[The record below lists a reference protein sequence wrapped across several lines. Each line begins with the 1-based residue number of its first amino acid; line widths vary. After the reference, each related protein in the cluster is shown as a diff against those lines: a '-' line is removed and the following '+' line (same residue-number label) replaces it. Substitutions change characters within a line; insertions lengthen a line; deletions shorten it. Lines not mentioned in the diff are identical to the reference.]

1 MLTTIGRYARRV
13 NVAKGR
19 RQLAA
24 AIDLDGILLDGMPY
38 HIDAWKKA
46 FAPYRVKLDTH
57 FLYLLEGIKG
67 RDVVERICNRFDLD
81 ITSADRDRI
90 VAEKTRI
97 YRAIFKPT
105 PLNGA
110 QELLQA
116 LVRGKCKTAIVTGT
130 LRSSAVETLAKIGM
144 PESVDLIISADLD
157 IPGKPDPAPF
167 RTAADQLK
175 VRKDCCLA
183 VDNAPAGIESAQA
196 AGLPCV
202 AVATYLPKS
211 DLTAADLVLDNV
223 KELAEWVDKESEL
236 SAEEGKWRLASTKE
250 KHIA

>member
-13 NVAKGR
+13 NVAKGI
-19 RQLAA
+19 RQRAA

-57 FLYLLEGIKG
+57 LLYLLEGIKG
-67 RDVVERICNRFDLD
+67 REVVERICNRLDLE

-97 YRAIFKPT
+97 YRAIFRPT
-105 PLNGA
+105 PIAGA
-110 QELLQA
+110 QEFLLA
-116 LVRGKCKTAIVTGT
+116 LARRNCKTAIVTGT

-144 PESVDLIISADLD
+144 PGSVDFIVSADLN

-167 RTAADQLK
+167 RTAADKLK
-175 VRKDCCLA
+175 VRNDCCLA

-202 AVATYLPKS
+202 AVATYLDKS
-211 DLTAADLVLDNV
+211 DLKKADLVLSNV
-223 KELAEWVDKESEL
+223 QELAEWVDKESEL
-236 SAEEGKWRLASTKE
+236 SAGEGKWQLAR
-250 KHIA
+250 